1 MIKNAKFSGYCFYMN
16 TNRSALVHLYS
27 LLVFK
32 NRWSWNW
39 EKLII
44 FYKELLILYLK
55 KQDSSTSSS
64 ETAEKYISL
73 RLFHFLFPCEYVF
86 QYFFDLVRS
95 QTSTKKKKPFTRAN
109 RSLSVNKMK
118 SSWKESFT
126 WACLKF

>member
-1 MIKNAKFSGYCFYMN
+1 MIKIAKFSGYCFYMN

-95 QTSTKKKKPFTRAN
+95 KNKKKKKKPFTRAN

>member
-1 MIKNAKFSGYCFYMN
+1 MIKDAKFSGYCFYMN

-73 RLFHFLFPCEYVF
+73 LLFHFLFPWEYVF

-95 QTSTKKKKPFTRAN
+95 QTSKKKKKPFTRAN
-109 RSLSVNKMK
+109 RSLSLNKMK
-118 SSWKESFT
+118 RSWKESFT